1 MSRKTAGFDRLAV
14 FVLGLVLLAGGA
26 LVGAWALDLL
36 PQLGVPASA
45 VPQKISTAGATD
57 LTGASWWAYA
67 TAAAAVVLGLL
78 GLWWLLAHIPHRGAD
93 PVRLPGSSAAGTL
106 VLDGDAAVAVAA
118 QVISEVPGVRSAS
131 GKMVSE
137 RGQLIAELDVVAD
150 PEVDLVALDHAMV
163 AASADLNT
171 VLSRADVRGR
181 VHVAIAR
188 RSKGLTRVA

>member
-14 FVLGLVLLAGGA
+14 FVVGLVLIAAGA
-26 LVGAWALDLL
+26 LLGAWALNLL
-36 PQLGVPASA
+36 PSLGVPANS
-45 VPQKISTAGATD
+45 VPQQISTAGATD
-57 LTGASWWAYA
+57 LSGQSWWAYA
-67 TAAAAVVLGLL
+67 TAAGAVVVGLL

-93 PVRLPGSSAAGTL
+93 PLRLPGSSSQGTL
-106 VLDGDAAVAVAA
+106 TLDGDAAVAVAA
-118 QVISEVPGVRSAS
+118 QVIAEVPGVRSAS

-137 RGQLIAELDVVAD
+137 RGQLIAELDVTAD
-150 PEVDLVALDHAMV
+150 PEVDLVELDQAMV

-171 VLSRADVRGR
+171 VLSRSDVRGR